1 MYLKLITRIMKKIK
15 FNILIQISG
24 LHATKKHSV
33 RLNEYIMKNF
43 SEPELVFVETIINK
57 ESNFNICLNNIEIFS
72 KRRFW
77 NKYPN
82 YKTIVNKI
90 ENKRQDLKVFA
101 AMKAAYDFNN
111 ELF

>member
-1 MYLKLITRIMKKIK
+1 MKKIK

-33 RLNEYIMKNF
+33 LLNEYIMKNF
-43 SEPELVFVETIINK
+43 SEPEHVFVETVINK
-57 ESNFNICLNNIEIFS
+57 EAKFNICLNNIEIFS

-90 ENKRQDLKVFA
+90 ENKRQDLKVFS